1 MERLRALDCSPPPPP
16 ASSTA
21 TAEHTGGTDI
31 VNTPHET
38 DLFYSNPEV
47 MTLKLLDEYQ
57 EEEHPNSDATRAGY
71 THIAMFSDMAT
82 RLQPL
87 LEKRGF
93 SFSRRDAT
101 PANNDSKKAVG
112 GATHFFHAHIIDDD
126 RASSEIVLVTNQAS
140 LEKAIRDSNC
150 GKTGTGGS

>member
-1 MERLRALDCSPPPPP
+1 MKRLRALDCSPPPPA
-16 ASSTA
+16 ASATA
-21 TAEHTGGTDI
+21 DAEHTGDTDSG
-31 VNTPHET
+31 NTLHET

-47 MTLKLLDEYQ
+47 MTLQLLDEYQ
-57 EEEHPNSDATRAGY
+57 EEEYPNPDATRAGY

-87 LEKRGF
+87 LEQRGF
-93 SFSRRDAT
+93 SFSHRDAT
-101 PANNDSKKAVG
+101 LANDDSKKAVG
-112 GATHFFHAHIIDDD
+112 GATHFFHAHFIDDD

-140 LEKAIRDSNC
+140 LEKATRDSNR